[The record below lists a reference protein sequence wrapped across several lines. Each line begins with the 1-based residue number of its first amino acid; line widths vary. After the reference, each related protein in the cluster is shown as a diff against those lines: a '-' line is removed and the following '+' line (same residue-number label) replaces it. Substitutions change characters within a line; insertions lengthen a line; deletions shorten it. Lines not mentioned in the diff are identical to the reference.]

1 MNNHYEDLIQ
11 RELDND
17 LSSREQAELL
27 AAVASDPEA
36 RAFRN
41 EMLSLG
47 LELDSL
53 ANRKPAAGL
62 KHDIMTAIAADP
74 APVAPRL
81 RRTPTPT
88 RGFDRRQALAFAAG
102 ITVVLVAGQVLP
114 LFGEPPIDANQAA
127 GTLMPPSAELI
138 PELIPKPVPE
148 PVEIDRGRIEAG
160 STRLEAWTE
169 RSGDHLFLRARGEMD
184 AGAPVRIDWDGELWS
199 VVSVRSIP
207 ATDLALDRGR
217 ADFVQA
223 EPGPFSLEMELQ
235 LRGPTPGAGDVR
247 LRAGGPGPDVETI
260 TLGTAP

>member
-1 MNNHYEDLIQ
+1 MNDHYEDLIQ
-11 RELDND
+11 RELDHD
-17 LSSREQAELL
+17 LSSREHAELL
-27 AAVASDPEA
+27 AAVAGDPEA
-36 RAFRN
+36 RALRDD
-41 EMLSLG
+41 MLSLG

-53 ANRKPAAGL
+53 ANRKPTPEL
-62 KHDIMTAIAADP
+62 KHNIMSEIAADRVQM
-74 APVAPRL
+74 AARPR
-81 RRTPTPT
+81 RAPTPS

-102 ITVVLVAGQVLP
+102 IAVVLMAGQVLP

-127 GTLMPPSAELI
+127 GTLMPPT
-138 PELIPKPVPE
+138 PESTAE
-148 PVEIDRGRIEAG
+148 PVQVDRGLLETG

-184 AGAPVRIDWDGELWS
+184 ASAPVRIEWDGELWF
-199 VVSVRSIP
+199 VVSVRSVP

-235 LRGPTPGAGDVR
+235 LRGPTPAAGDVR
-247 LRAGGPGPDVETI
+247 LRAGGTGPDVEMI